1 MADDASNAD
10 DRVIVWFDIDNT
22 LYSASSKISQAM
34 GERIHNYFVSLG
46 LSHEE
51 ASTLHHRYY
60 SQYGLA
66 LRGLKRYHDVDVLDF
81 DRKCDGSLPLEQMI
95 SYDPALRKLFEDI
108 DRSKARVWALTNAY
122 KPHAERVLNI
132 LKLNDLV
139 DGLVFCDY
147 TIPEFSCKPE
157 AAYYKMAMKQANVTD
172 PSKCYFVDDN
182 RGNIDGALAQ
192 GWGKCVHFCEK
203 GLESMEG
210 GITKQIGD
218 EPLDPTK
225 ANSNSI
231 VEVSNLMQLRE
242 IWSEIFRH

>member
-1 MADDASNAD
+1 MVRPWSN
-10 DRVIVWFDIDNT
+10 W
-22 LYSASSKISQAM
+22 LSKCRLTQ
-34 GERIHNYFVSLG
+34 
-46 LSHEE
+46 
-51 ASTLHHRYY
+51 ST
-60 SQYGLA
+60 Q
-66 LRGLKRYHDVDVLDF
+66 
-81 DRKCDGSLPLEQMI
+81 
-95 SYDPALRKLFEDI
+95 
-108 DRSKARVWALTNAY
+108 
-122 KPHAERVLNI
+122 
-132 LKLNDLV
+132 
-139 DGLVFCDY
+139 
-147 TIPEFSCKPE
+147 
-157 AAYYKMAMKQANVTD
+157 AMKQANVTD

-225 ANSNSI
+225 ANGNSI

>member
-1 MADDASNAD
+1 M
-10 DRVIVWFDIDNT
+10 
-22 LYSASSKISQAM
+22 
-34 GERIHNYFVSLG
+34 
-46 LSHEE
+46 
-51 ASTLHHRYY
+51 
-60 SQYGLA
+60 
-66 LRGLKRYHDVDVLDF
+66 
-81 DRKCDGSLPLEQMI
+81 
-95 SYDPALRKLFEDI
+95 
-108 DRSKARVWALTNAY
+108 
-122 KPHAERVLNI
+122 LNI

-157 AAYYKMAMKQANVTD
+157 AAYYKMVRPWSNWLSKCRLTQSTQAMKQANVTD

-225 ANSNSI
+225 ANGNSI